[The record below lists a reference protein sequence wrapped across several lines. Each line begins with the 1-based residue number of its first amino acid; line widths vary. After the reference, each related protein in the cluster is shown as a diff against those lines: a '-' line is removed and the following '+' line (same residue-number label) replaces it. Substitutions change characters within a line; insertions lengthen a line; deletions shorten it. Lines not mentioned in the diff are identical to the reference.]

1 MCIFNILIRLS
12 TFVAVL
18 LILLS
23 CWTLSGVLGMLDTQ
37 CVSYFVKK
45 VYGVKER
52 RILDFGGLIGGEE
65 TTSMTW
71 A

>member
-1 MCIFNILIRLS
+1 
-12 TFVAVL
+12 
-18 LILLS
+18 
-23 CWTLSGVLGMLDTQ
+23 MLDTQ